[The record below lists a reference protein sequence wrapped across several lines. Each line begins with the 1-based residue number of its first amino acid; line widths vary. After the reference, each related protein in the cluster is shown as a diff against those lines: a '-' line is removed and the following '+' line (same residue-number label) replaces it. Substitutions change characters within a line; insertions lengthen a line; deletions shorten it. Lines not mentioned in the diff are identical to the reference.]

1 MGTML
6 DNINPVVENVVKTI
20 DVLYPSLLAI
30 VHTTAFVE
38 DVIHSNGLDYGEVI
52 LLDSNGVFV
61 RADTGEELT
70 LTRSYNVL
78 DTLALNLIRA
88 DKVNEF
94 TRESMELGV
103 AYMKQ
108 DLRTVKA
115 DILAKADELMSFL
128 PYGYDLTPDSNLS
141 VTVRG

>member
-70 LTRSYNVL
+70 LTHSYNVL

-88 DKVNEF
+88 DKVNGF

-108 DLRTVKA
+108 DLRAVKA
-115 DILAKADELMSFL
+115 DILAKADELMSL
-128 PYGYDLTPDSNLS
+128 LS
-141 VTVRG
+141 

>member
-1 MGTML
+1 MATML

-70 LTRSYNVL
+70 LTHSYNVL

-88 DKVNEF
+88 DKVNGF

-108 DLRTVKA
+108 DLRAVKA
-115 DILAKADELMSFL
+115 DILAKADELMSL
-128 PYGYDLTPDSNLS
+128 LS
-141 VTVRG
+141 

>member
-1 MGTML
+1 MATML

-38 DVIHSNGLDYGEVI
+38 DVIHSNGLDYGETI
-52 LLDSNGVFV
+52 LLDDNGVFA

-88 DKVNEF
+88 DKHNEF

-108 DLRTVKA
+108 DLRAVKA
-115 DILAKADELMSFL
+115 DILAKVDELMSFL
-128 PYGYDLTPDSNLS
+128 P
-141 VTVRG
+141 

>member
-6 DNINPVVENVVKTI
+6 DNINPVVENVVKTT
-20 DVLYPSLLAI
+20 DVLYPSLLTI

-38 DVIHSNGLDYGEVI
+38 DVIHSNGLDYGEII
-52 LLDSNGVFV
+52 LLDDNGVFV
-61 RADTGEELT
+61 RADTSEELT

-88 DKVNEF
+88 DKHNEF

-108 DLRTVKA
+108 DLRAVKA
-115 DILAKADELMSFL
+115 DIIAKVDELMSFL
-128 PYGYDLTPDSNLS
+128 P
-141 VTVRG
+141 

>member
-6 DNINPVVENVVKTI
+6 DNINPVVENVVKTT
-20 DVLYPSLLAI
+20 DVLYPSLLTI

-38 DVIHSNGLDYGEVI
+38 DVIHSNGLDYGDVI
-52 LLDSNGVFV
+52 LLDSNGAFV

-70 LTRSYNVL
+70 LTRSYNARGA
-78 DTLALNLIRA
+78 LALDLIRA
-88 DKVNEF
+88 DKHNEF

-108 DLRTVKA
+108 DLRAVKA
-115 DILAKADELMSFL
+115 DILAKADELMSL
-128 PYGYDLTPDSNLS
+128 LS
-141 VTVRG
+141 

>member
-108 DLRTVKA
+108 DLRAVKA

-128 PYGYDLTPDSNLS
+128 P
-141 VTVRG
+141 

>member
-1 MGTML
+1 MATML

-88 DKVNEF
+88 DKHNEF

-108 DLRTVKA
+108 DLRAVKA
-115 DILAKADELMSFL
+115 DILAKVDELMSL
-128 PYGYDLTPDSNLS
+128 LS
-141 VTVRG
+141 

>member
-1 MGTML
+1 MATML

-70 LTRSYNVL
+70 LTRSYNV
-78 DTLALNLIRA
+78 ALNLIRA

-108 DLRTVKA
+108 DLRAVKA
-115 DILAKADELMSFL
+115 DILAKADELMSL
-128 PYGYDLTPDSNLS
+128 LS
-141 VTVRG
+141 

>member
-1 MGTML
+1 MATML
-6 DNINPVVENVVKTI
+6 DNINPVVENVVKTT

-88 DKVNEF
+88 DKHNEF

-108 DLRTVKA
+108 DLRAVKA
-115 DILAKADELMSFL
+115 DILAKADELMSL
-128 PYGYDLTPDSNLS
+128 LS
-141 VTVRG
+141 

>member
-128 PYGYDLTPDSNLS
+128 P
-141 VTVRG
+141 

>member
-1 MGTML
+1 MATML
-6 DNINPVVENVVKTI
+6 DNINPVVENVVKTT

-38 DVIHSNGLDYGEVI
+38 DVIHSNGLDYGETI
-52 LLDSNGVFV
+52 LLDDNGVFV

-88 DKVNEF
+88 DKHNEF

-108 DLRTVKA
+108 DLRAVKA
-115 DILAKADELMSFL
+115 DILAKADELMSL
-128 PYGYDLTPDSNLS
+128 LS
-141 VTVRG
+141 

>member
-1 MGTML
+1 MATML

-88 DKVNEF
+88 DKHNEF
-94 TRESMELGV
+94 TRESMEFGV

-108 DLRTVKA
+108 DLRAVKA
-115 DILAKADELMSFL
+115 DILAKADELMSL
-128 PYGYDLTPDSNLS
+128 LS
-141 VTVRG
+141 

>member
-1 MGTML
+1 MATML

-70 LTRSYNVL
+70 LTHSYNVL

-108 DLRTVKA
+108 DLQAVKA

-128 PYGYDLTPDSNLS
+128 P
-141 VTVRG
+141 

>member
-1 MGTML
+1 MATML

-88 DKVNEF
+88 DKHNEF

-108 DLRTVKA
+108 DLRAVKA
-115 DILAKADELMSFL
+115 DILAKVDELMSFL
-128 PYGYDLTPDSNLS
+128 P
-141 VTVRG
+141 

>member
-1 MGTML
+1 MATML
-6 DNINPVVENVVKTI
+6 DSINPVVENVVKTI

-61 RADTGEELT
+61 RADTGEELA

-88 DKVNEF
+88 DKHNEF

-108 DLRTVKA
+108 DLRAVKA
-115 DILAKADELMSFL
+115 DILAKADELMSL
-128 PYGYDLTPDSNLS
+128 LS
-141 VTVRG
+141 

>member
-6 DNINPVVENVVKTI
+6 DNINPVVENVVKTT

-30 VHTTAFVE
+30 VHTTTFVE
-38 DVIHSNGLDYGEVI
+38 DVIHSNGLDYGDVI

-70 LTRSYNVL
+70 LARSHNVL

-88 DKVNEF
+88 DKHNEF

-108 DLRTVKA
+108 DLRTVKS
-115 DILAKADELMSFL
+115 DILAKVDELMSL
-128 PYGYDLTPDSNLS
+128 LS
-141 VTVRG
+141 

>member
-1 MGTML
+1 MATML

-70 LTRSYNVL
+70 LTHSYNVL

-88 DKVNEF
+88 DKHNEF

-108 DLRTVKA
+108 DLRAVKA
-115 DILAKADELMSFL
+115 DILAKADELMSL
-128 PYGYDLTPDSNLS
+128 LS
-141 VTVRG
+141 

>member
-38 DVIHSNGLDYGEVI
+38 DVIHGNGLDYGEVI

-70 LTRSYNVL
+70 LTHSYNVL

-88 DKVNEF
+88 DKHNEF

-128 PYGYDLTPDSNLS
+128 P
-141 VTVRG
+141 